1 MRNASAPADISL
13 PRISMLRAAS
23 PPRRFPR
30 RAIRALKI
38 TSDKSGSSSITCRKE
53 TGDIRWTCPGLQT
66 RAQICR
72 LPGEQAQLCDEL
84 TRAETGDD
92 GRGRPRGYG
101 PDDLYLSGINQD
113 QVMGSLA
120 GTEQQRARFHLLRR
134 SVGLQP
140 RPLLIAERRERLIA
154 VVGHRLSR
162 RPCGACGGLPG
173 PADGRVV
180 VFRARRFAV
189 RAARR
194 APLDLYLPHCV
205 SFLPCWLRWSAVVT
219 GDPATRAA
227 SGPCSQVAGAAASAA
242 SWRTQR
248 IRSAAAWGWSPN
260 SCAIR
265 LTQPRV
271 PNRRTARLIAAAT
284 LSAAG
289 AADRCS
295 AEANSASHHA
305 SSTFSRVLAVL
316 PAVDVLDEVV
326 TVSLLTSRLPG
337 SIGAEEAGHTTGL
350 DDEGDI
356 IDGNRLAVA
365 LGEVPCLDHCSS
377 VPRCSWC

>member
-1 MRNASAPADISL
+1 
-13 PRISMLRAAS
+13 MLRAAS

-38 TSDKSGSSSITCRKE
+38 TSDKSGSSSITCGKRPVIS
-53 TGDIRWTCPGLQT
+53 GGPVLACRPGLRYVACPVSRFSSAT
-66 RAQICR
+66 NWPVPKRATT
-72 LPGEQAQLCDEL
+72 A
-84 TRAETGDD
+84 AAA
-92 GRGRPRGYG
+92 RGYG
-101 PDDLYLSGINQD
+101 PDDLYFSGINQD

-120 GTEQQRARFHLLRR
+120 GTERQRARFHLLRR

-154 VVGHRLSR
+154 VVGHQLSR

-180 VFRARRFAV
+180 VFRVRRFAV

-194 APLDLYLPHCV
+194 APPGLYLPHCV
-205 SFLPCWLRWSAVVT
+205 SFLPCGLRWSAVVA
-219 GDPATRAA
+219 GDPPRGPRHRWLSHGLAGGEPRGSARRPRARA
-227 SGPCSQVAGAAASAA
+227 RRSPGAAAPAA

-271 PNRRTARLIAAAT
+271 PSRRTARLIAAAT

-316 PAVDVLDEVV
+316 PAGDVLAGKG
-326 TVSLLTSRLPG
+326 TGSPG
-337 SIGAEEAGHTTGL
+337 AGHRGVRS
-350 DDEGDI
+350 G
-356 IDGNRLAVA
+356 RAA
-365 LGEVPCLDHCSS
+365 
-377 VPRCSWC
+377 RR